1 MSAPHRAYIGLGANA
16 GDAIAGVRRGLSE
29 LGTLGTLA
37 RCSSLYR
44 TQPWGKTDQ
53 ADFVNA
59 VALLETELSPREL
72 LVALKAIEVRQGRVA
87 GGERW
92 GPRAID
98 LDILRYDDL
107 EIDEPGLRVPH
118 RDLHRRAF
126 VLVPLAEIDSAYRP
140 WRDAV
145 APCELAGVERIV

>member
-1 MSAPHRAYIGLGANA
+1 MSATHRAYIGLGANA
-16 GDAIAGVRRGLSE
+16 GDAIAGVRRGLSA

-37 RCSSLYR
+37 QRSSLYR
-44 TQPWGKTDQ
+44 TQAWGKTDQ

-72 LVALKAIEVRQGRVA
+72 LVALKAIEVRQGRAA

-126 VLVPLAEIDSAYRP
+126 VLVPLAEIDSAYQP
-140 WRDAV
+140 WRDAL
-145 APCELAGVERIV
+145 AASELAGVERIV